1 VPPDAEPD
9 RPDPG
14 KPNSGTSQSLEFDAT
29 IAQSSQSLEF
39 DATIATPS
47 SKSGEISLGTSG
59 VIPSAQPADAL
70 PEKIGRYRILSKL
83 GQGGMGIVYEA
94 EQENPKRRVALKV
107 VRGGRFVDDATIRLF
122 RREAETLA
130 LLRHPNIG
138 AIYESGHTEDGQHY
152 FAIELVVGD
161 TLDVYL
167 GKRAKAI
174 TQEEVRFRL
183 ALFRRIADAVH
194 YAHQRGV
201 IHRDLKPSNII
212 VSREADSDASVT
224 TFQGVRLPDLKI
236 LDFGLARITESDADA
251 TQVTEVGMLKGTL
264 PYMSPEQAR
273 GQTEAIDVR
282 TDVYALGVILYEMLS
297 GSKPYDLSRS
307 SLIDAVRVICEEA
320 PRSLRSSISGMRGRI
335 DADLET
341 VVGKALAKEAD
352 RRYASAA
359 AMAEDVERYLSSQ
372 PILARPPSTMY
383 QIQKFAARNRAL
395 VAGIAAT
402 FVVLVAGVV
411 ASTLFALR
419 AVKAEHLARERLAQA
434 LAAEQVADTQRQ
446 DAEHARGLSEIAR
459 VEADSQRTIAERESG
474 IAAEQRL
481 AAVASGEQAHQEAS
495 KAGAINRF
503 LQDMLATADPWAGD
517 AGKVTLDAA
526 LEQAQKRI
534 GTWAGTDPDVDYAIR
549 GTVASAFTGVGRY
562 AEAESLLRGGLD
574 QLNASADRHPAL
586 IAGLY
591 RQIGVIRMKTSRYVQ
606 AETDFREALDTQAF
620 AGGLTSDTTA
630 LILSQLASAVAYQGR
645 YALADT
651 LARRAGD
658 IVKASGTANGLASP
672 EVYRTRAYIEA
683 NWKENYARADSLLGL
698 SVRELESRAGDRT
711 VESSEA
717 LEEQAGNRVKMGDL
731 TGADSLFREA
741 VAVRRR
747 VLGDNHPLV
756 ARALENQSFFLLRT
770 GRVDQTIE
778 GLKKVLAIRQR
789 GAGDE
794 SAPVGRTWLSLAPVY
809 TKAKRDRE
817 AESAF
822 DNGLRILR
830 KRLGPRH
837 PDLAP
842 ALRDYADLRLRQNR
856 LDDALKLAREALS
869 IRMESLGASSPGTI
883 ALQVTVAD
891 LLRAK
896 KAWSL
901 YPEAEQLLLAARTQ
915 GIRARGESDSG
926 ALKATQSLVQLYDA
940 WGKAADSA
948 KWRSQLGRQGNV
960 VGANA
965 R

>member
-1 VPPDAEPD
+1 MSPEVPPDPS
-9 RPDPG
+9 DPG
-14 KPNSGTSQSLEFDAT
+14 KPSSSTSQSFEFDAT
-29 IAQSSQSLEF
+29 IAAPVSRS
-39 DATIATPS
+39 A
-47 SKSGEISLGTSG
+47 EISLGTSG
-59 VIPSAQPADAL
+59 PIPSAAAL
-70 PEKIGRYRILSKL
+70 PDTLPKAIGRYKILSKL

-94 EQENPKRRVALKV
+94 EQQDPRRRVALKV

-130 LLRHPNIG
+130 RLRHPNIG

-152 FAIELVVGD
+152 FAMELVLGD

-167 GKRAKAI
+167 SKRPKAV
-174 TQEEVRFRL
+174 THEEIRFRL

-201 IHRDLKPSNII
+201 IHRDLKPSNIV
-212 VSREADSDASVT
+212 VSREADSDASFT
-224 TFQGVRLPDLKI
+224 TFAGLRLPDLKI
-236 LDFGLARITESDADA
+236 LDFGLARITESDAEA

-307 SLIDAVRVICEEA
+307 SLIEAVRVICEEP
-320 PRSLRSSISGMRGRI
+320 PRSLRTSISGMRGRI
-335 DADLET
+335 DPDLET
-341 VVGKALAKEAD
+341 VVGKALSKEAD

-395 VAGIAAT
+395 VAGVAAT

-411 ASTLFALR
+411 VSTVFALR
-419 AVKAEHLARERLAQA
+419 AVKAEKLANTRLEQA
-434 LAAEQVADTQRQ
+434 LAAEEQANTQRR
-446 DAEHARGLSEIAR
+446 DAELARGLSEEAR

-474 IAAEQRL
+474 IAAEQRQ
-481 AAVASGEQAHQEAS
+481 AAVESGEQARQEAT

-526 LEQAQKRI
+526 LEQARKRI
-534 GTWAGTDPDVDYAIR
+534 GTWAGKDPDVDYAIR
-549 GTVASAFTGVGRY
+549 GTVAAAYSGVGRY
-562 AEAESLLRGGLD
+562 AEAESLLAGGLD
-574 QLNASADRHPAL
+574 QLNASDDRHPAL

-591 RQIGVIRMKTSRYVQ
+591 RQMGGIRMKTSRYVK

-620 AGGLTSDTTA
+620 AGSATSDTTA
-630 LILSQLASAVAYQGR
+630 LMLSQLASALAYQGR
-645 YALADT
+645 YAQADT
-651 LARRAGD
+651 LARRAEG
-658 IVKASGTANGLASP
+658 IVRGLKADGGLASP

-683 NWKENYARADSLLGL
+683 SWKENYRRADSLLAL
-698 SVRELESRAGDRT
+698 AVSQLEARAGDRN

-747 VLGDNHPLV
+747 TLGDNHPLV

-770 GRVDQTIE
+770 GRVDQTID

-789 GAGDE
+789 GAGEE

-809 TKAKRDRE
+809 TKAKRYRE
-817 AESAF
+817 AEAAF
-822 DNGLRILR
+822 ENGIRILS
-830 KRLGPRH
+830 KRLGPKH

-842 ALRDYADLRLRQNR
+842 AYKDYADLRLEQNR
-856 LDDALKLAREALS
+856 VDDAIRLSREGLA
-869 IRMESLGASSPGTI
+869 IRMESLGPASPGTI
-883 ALQVTVAD
+883 AMQVQLAD
-891 LLRAK
+891 LLRVK

-901 YPEAEQLLLAARTQ
+901 YPEAEQLLLAAHAQ
-915 GIRARGESDSG
+915 GVLARGGSDAG
-926 ALKATQSLVQLYDA
+926 AAKATQGLVQLYEA
-940 WGKAADSA
+940 WGKTAEAT
-948 KWRSQLGRQGNV
+948 KWRAELGRSGTT
-960 VGANA
+960 VGAVT

>member
-1 VPPDAEPD
+1 MPKQAEPD
-9 RPDPG
+9 PAPRKPD
-14 KPNSGTSQSLEFDAT
+14 SGTSQSIEFDAT
-29 IAQSSQSLEF
+29 IAASSQSLEF
-39 DATIATPS
+39 DATIAAPS

-59 VIPSAQPADAL
+59 VIPSAQTADTLPA
-70 PEKIGRYRILSKL
+70 KIGRYRILSKL

-94 EQENPKRRVALKV
+94 EQENPKRSVALKV
-107 VRGGRFVDDATIRLF
+107 VRGGRFVDEATIRLF

-130 LLRHPNIG
+130 RLRHPNIG

-152 FAIELVVGD
+152 FAMELVLGD

-167 GKRAKAI
+167 SKRPKGI
-174 TQEEVRFRL
+174 THEEIRFRL

-212 VSREADSDASVT
+212 VSADADSEASVT
-224 TFQGVRLPDLKI
+224 TFAGVRLPDLKI
-236 LDFGLARITESDADA
+236 LDFGLARITESDAEV

-297 GSKPYDLSRS
+297 GTKPYDLSRG
-307 SLIDAVRVICEEA
+307 SLIEAVRVICEEA
-320 PRSLRSSISGMRGRI
+320 PRSLRTSISGMRGRI

-395 VAGIAAT
+395 VVGVAAT

-419 AVKAEHLARERLAQA
+419 AVKAEHVAREALAQA
-434 LAAEQVADTQRQ
+434 LTAEGQADVQRRE
-446 DAEHARGLSEIAR
+446 AETARGLSEVAR

-474 IAAEQRL
+474 IAAEQRK
-481 AAVASGEQAHQEAS
+481 AAVESGEQARQEAS

-549 GTVASAFTGVGRY
+549 GTVASAYAGVGRY
-562 AEAESLLRGGLD
+562 SEAESLLRGGLD
-574 QLNASADRHPAL
+574 QLNAAPDRHPAL
-586 IAGLY
+586 VAGLY
-591 RQIGVIRMKTSRYVQ
+591 RQLGGLRMKTSRYVQ
-606 AETDFREALDTQAF
+606 AENDFREALDTQAF
-620 AGGLTSDTTA
+620 AGTPASDTTA
-630 LILSQLASAVAYQGR
+630 LLLSQLASSLAYQGR
-645 YALADT
+645 YSQADT

-658 IVKASGTANGLASP
+658 IVRGLKASGGMASP
-672 EVYRTRAYIEA
+672 EVFRTRAYIEA
-683 NWKENYARADSLLGL
+683 NWRENYGRADSLLGL
-698 SVRELESRAGDRT
+698 SVRELEARSGDRGI
-711 VESSEA
+711 ESSEA

-731 TGADSLFREA
+731 AGADSLFREA

-747 VLGDNHPLV
+747 ILGDNHPLV

-778 GLKKVLAIRQR
+778 GLRKVLTIRQR
-789 GAGDE
+789 GAGEE

-809 TKAKRDRE
+809 TKAKRYRE
-817 AESAF
+817 AELAF
-822 DNGLRILR
+822 ESGLRILR
-830 KRLGPRH
+830 RRLGPKH

-842 ALRDYADLRLRQNR
+842 ALRDYADLRMQQNR
-856 LDDALKLAREALS
+856 LDDAVKLAREALA
-869 IRMESLGASSPGTI
+869 IRLESLGPSSPGPI
-883 ALQVTVAD
+883 ALQVNLAD

-901 YPEAEQLLLAARTQ
+901 YPEAEQLLLAARSQ
-915 GIRARGESDSG
+915 GILARGGGDSG
-926 ALKATQSLVQLYDA
+926 AVKATQGLVQLYEA
-940 WGKAADSA
+940 WGRTADAS
-948 KWRSQLGRQGNV
+948 KWRAELARSGTT
-960 VGANA
+960 VGTIA